1 MSVTKQSIRERD
13 RSSEKV
19 DFLPI
24 KAFDHVELFVGNA
37 KQAAAYYGH
46 SFGFT
51 QVGYKGLETGSRSVA
66 SYVLQ
71 QGNIRLVLS
80 SSLTGGDE
88 ISRHV
93 AEHGDGVKVI
103 ALEVPDASAAY
114 EAATSRGARGAFEP
128 TEERDDL
135 GVLRTAG
142 LRAYGDTVMKFV
154 ERGHYKGVFAPGYR
168 ATGAKRGHGVGL
180 HTVDHIVGNVELGKM
195 NEWVDF
201 FARALGFTQ
210 LVHFDDKAIST
221 EYSALMSKVMQD
233 GSGKIKFPIN
243 EPAEGKKKSQ
253 IQEFLDYY
261 HGPGVQHIA
270 CQTRDIVESVRTMR
284 DRGVEF
290 LHVPSSYY
298 ESLPD
303 RVGAIDEPVNELA
316 ELGIL
321 ADRDEDGYLLQIFTK
336 PVADRPTVFFEVIE
350 RHGARGFGE
359 GNFKALFESLEM
371 EQRRRG
377 NL

>member
-1 MSVTKQSIRERD
+1 MND
-13 RSSEKV
+13 SST

-24 KAFDHVELFVGNA
+24 KAFDHVELWVGNA
-37 KQAAAYYGH
+37 KQAAAYYSHG
-46 SFGFT
+46 FGFT
-51 QVGYKGLETGSRSVA
+51 PVGYKGLETGSRNVA

-80 SSLTGGDE
+80 STLTSGDE

-103 ALEVPDASAAY
+103 ALEVPDARAAY
-114 EAATSRGARGAFEP
+114 DAATSRGANGAFEP
-128 TEERDDL
+128 KAERDDF
-135 GVLRTAG
+135 GTLRTAG
-142 LRAYGDTVMKFV
+142 VRAYGDTVLEFV
-154 ERGHYKGVFAPGYR
+154 ERKDYKGVFAPGYKK
-168 ATGAKRGHGVGL
+168 TGATNGNGVGL

-201 FARALGFTQ
+201 FAKALGFTQ
-210 LVHFDDKAIST
+210 LVHFDDKSIST

-243 EPAEGKKKSQ
+243 EPAEGKRKSQ

-261 HGPGVQHIA
+261 KGPGVQHIA
-270 CQTRDIVESVRTMR
+270 CQTNDIVRTVRTMR
-284 DRGVEF
+284 ERGVEF
-290 LHVPSSYY
+290 LHVPGNYY

-303 RVGAIDEPVNELA
+303 RVGEIDQQMDELA

-336 PVADRPTVFFEVIE
+336 PVEDRPTVFYEVIE

-359 GNFKALFESLEM
+359 GNFKALFESLET